1 MSTTTVQY
9 STVYRNNERNGTHFL
24 LSFVDPLD
32 RNAHFTPTRPLS
44 FYLYGKAGAGK
55 SSFVRNFQPALEATI
70 EETMDPEI
78 LARFVKQNLNKRFGV
93 LELELELRPNN
104 NDLSVMSII
113 QGRRMTMAQSK
124 PGLVV
129 VDLEEM
135 PSNDD
140 NANPNQL
147 KVAQLISQR
156 FSGRNGAFQDSGKPA
171 PRNSDKRGIAND
183 ASLVTLFTSNYEL
196 DSASQ
201 EALKRLKMFET
212 LDTVEM
218 TAVSGSDRV
227 QFANSYLR
235 QCIKDRFAEL
245 DPRYDISLDITV
257 GEGDTRPLVRYLRMI
272 AFYICALVSRSMR
285 FGSTIEAKV
294 QQKGPNCMIIAGGES
309 VQLKTGTLENLFPVA
324 PRVYDSR
331 VSDALKELGNAFSTI
346 DELSIIL
353 DFWFAK
359 TLAPAVIVSNDR
371 SKIRKLIEAVR
382 SLKNVFCIE
391 HVDADVYKM
400 MKSLY
405 DPNDTPNLRDD
416 ILKFGRGASI
426 AVEIECPSKDAQ
438 LCIRE
443 IIEDSPSMTAFSTA
457 KSALYKEGLL
467 FAVHVTG
474 EISPEVQSRA
484 SIIL

>member
-1 MSTTTVQY
+1 MIA
-9 STVYRNNERNGTHFL
+9 F
-24 LSFVDPLD
+24 

-44 FYLYGKAGAGK
+44 LYFHGKAGAGK
-55 SSFVRNFQPALEATI
+55 SSFVRNFQPALEATV
-70 EETMDPEI
+70 EEAADPEI
-78 LARFVKQNLNKRFGV
+78 LARFVKQNLNKRLGV

-113 QGRRMTMAQSK
+113 QGRRMTMTQSK

-135 PSNDD
+135 PSNDPE
-140 NANPNQL
+140 ANPNQL
-147 KVAQLISQR
+147 KVAHLISQR
-156 FSGRNGAFQDSGKPA
+156 FAGRNGAFQDKDKPA

-196 DSASQ
+196 DAESQ
-201 EALKRLKMFET
+201 EALIRLKMFEF

-218 TAVSGSDRV
+218 TAVSGADRV
-227 QFANSYLR
+227 QFAHSYLR

-245 DPRYDISLDITV
+245 DPKYEISLDIAV
-257 GEGDTRPLVRYLRMI
+257 GDGDTRPLVRFLRMVG
-272 AFYICALVSRSMR
+272 FYICGLVARTVR

-294 QQKGPNCMIIAGGES
+294 IQRGDSCMIFAAGES
-309 VQLKTGTLENLFPVA
+309 VELKTGTLENLFPVT
-324 PRVYDSR
+324 PRVFDTR
-331 VSDALKELGNAFSTI
+331 VSEALTQLQPVFPNL

-359 TLAPAVIVSNDR
+359 TLAPAVIVSNDG
-371 SKIRKLIEAVR
+371 SKIQHLIEAFN
-382 SLKNVFCIE
+382 SLKNVFCIHRVNAE
-391 HVDADVYKM
+391 TYKM

-405 DPNDTPNLRDD
+405 DPSDTPNLRDD
-416 ILKFGRGASI
+416 ILKFGRGANV
-426 AVEIECPSKDAQ
+426 AVQLQCPSKDAQ

-467 FAVHVTG
+467 FAVHVQG
-474 EISPEVQSRA
+474 EITPEVRSRA